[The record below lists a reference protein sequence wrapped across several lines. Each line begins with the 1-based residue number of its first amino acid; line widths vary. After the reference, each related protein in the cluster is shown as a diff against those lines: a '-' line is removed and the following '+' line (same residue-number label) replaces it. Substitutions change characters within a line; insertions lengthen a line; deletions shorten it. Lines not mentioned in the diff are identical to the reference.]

1 MQSDVATTRYQQHH
15 QYQHEQHLLDFS
27 PMAPTTQSSPTT
39 HTHTNTITSYSQH
52 HSTPAAMIDESLMD
66 PFFAQMSPQNWVSP
80 AAMPWDGWDFL
91 MTEGPGAEGQHS

>member
-1 MQSDVATTRYQQHH
+1 
-15 QYQHEQHLLDFS
+15 
-27 PMAPTTQSSPTT
+27 
-39 HTHTNTITSYSQH
+39 
-52 HSTPAAMIDESLMD
+52 MIDESLMD